1 MGDVPLL
8 FSARDEPAAA
18 SRHDSRAWDS
28 GLREG
33 SPHGED
39 DWWRGSPEDFEF
51 LLPRSNPILFCFILI
66 HLVVSGNLILQQKG
80 TTKQCIPKIL
90 AHSHCCMWNLALPK
104 ACHLDWNLSSQSC
117 PFQFNIWSYF
127 ASCTMYAGILQLLV
141 IIVFYKC
148 QID

>member
-1 MGDVPLL
+1 MHFSEFRELVMDREAWRAAIHGVTKSQTRLSHWSDLIWYPLL
-8 FSARDEPAAA
+8 
-18 SRHDSRAWDS
+18 WYY
-28 GLREG
+28 
-33 SPHGED
+33 
-39 DWWRGSPEDFEF
+39 FEF